1 MKVAIVGGGI
11 AGMGAAYSLHRQ
23 HEVTLFEAS
32 PVLGGHAHTVEV
44 TREGRTVPVDIGFL
58 IYHDWVYPN
67 LSALFRRL
75 GVETQPL
82 RPGLELSIHFQGG
95 HWRTGRDSAFWE
107 SMRHEVDRFQQALP
121 EIVSNPK
128 KYMPLTVEQ
137 YLDQEG
143 YSEDFKHKVVAP
155 LLSVLF
161 VTSIGL
167 LRMSMFMVAAT
178 FGPVSGYSMGGPTSW
193 RTVKQGSRE
202 YVRRLSA
209 GFASSVRTGCG
220 VRSIRRERDGVTV
233 TSADGAV
240 HRFDQVVLATEAGTA
255 LKLLEDPSSDEGLL
269 LGEVE
274 YEPAS
279 IVLHT
284 DARVMPEDRSL
295 WAAYTYVTGEAQGPF
310 TRAHY
315 NYYLPA
321 LQDWVGGEELF
332 ATCNPPE
339 GLIDPAKVV
348 KTMRWQHLVCDGMHP
363 VRSAELHRIQGKR
376 RTWFCGEYVGFIS
389 GHEMAFTSGLAV
401 GKALGGEFPFE
412 DSEFARRSFYDV
424 AVHHMKVVRPEQAP
438 VEESPTWWPPP
449 MARVQS
455 EVLRGL
461 VEDEVRRRMRAV
473 LPLPQVLR
481 PVEQAVAG
489 TVAGRVSLYDELR
502 KQKKPLPPRA

>member
-1 MKVAIVGGGI
+1 MKVAVVGGGI
-11 AGMGAAYSLHRQ
+11 SGMGAAYSLHRR

-32 PVLGGHAHTVEV
+32 PTLGGHAHTVEM

-58 IYHDWVYPN
+58 IYHEWVYPN

-75 GVETQPL
+75 GVETQPV
-82 RPGLELSIHFQGG
+82 RRGLELSINFQGG
-95 HWRTGRDSAFWE
+95 HWRTGQDSAFWE
-107 SMRHEVDRFQQALP
+107 SVRHEVDRFQLALP

-128 KYMPLTVEQ
+128 KYMPLTAEQ

-143 YSEDFKHKVVAP
+143 YSEDFKHKVLAP

-161 VTSIGL
+161 VTRLGL
-167 LRMSMFMVAAT
+167 LNMSMFMVAAT
-178 FGPVSGYSMGGPTSW
+178 FGPVSGYSLVGATPW

-209 GFASSVRTGCG
+209 CFAPSVRTGLA
-220 VRSIRRERDGVTV
+220 VRSIRRERDGVTL
-233 TSADGAV
+233 TSEDGQV
-240 HRFDQVVLATEAGTA
+240 HRFDQVVLATEAGVA
-255 LKLLEDPSSDEGLL
+255 LKLLEDATSDEAIL

-274 YEPAS
+274 YEPATS
-279 IVLHT
+279 VLHT
-284 DARVMPEDRSL
+284 DARVMPEDRSR
-295 WAAYTYVTGEAQGPF
+295 WAAFTYMTPEAGGPF
-310 TRAHY
+310 TRSYY

-321 LQDWVGGEELF
+321 LQEWVGADLF
-332 ATCNPPE
+332 ATCEPPE

-363 VRSAELHRIQGKR
+363 VRSAALHRIQGKR
-376 RTWFCGEYVGFIS
+376 RTYFCGEYTGIIS

-412 DSEFARRSFYDV
+412 DSEFARRSFYV
-424 AVHHMKVVRPEQAP
+424 LAVHHMRVVRPEDAP
-438 VEESPTWWPPP
+438 VETSPSWWPPP

-461 VEDEVRRRMRAV
+461 VEDEVRRRMRTV
-473 LPLPQVLR
+473 LPLPEALR
-481 PVEQAVAG
+481 PLEQAVAG
-489 TVAGRVSLYDELR
+489 TVASRVSLYDELR
-502 KQKKPLPPRA
+502 KQKKPTA